1 MITYSNCP
9 CGRPLHTQI
18 SAVNHLELERLAK
31 ELPQEVRQLR
41 QNFRHIQPKRYQRVL
56 ARESKEMANQRHA
69 AVGVLLD
76 LHDVREWLLA
86 RPIQLKQ

>member
-1 MITYSNCP
+1 M
-9 CGRPLHTQI
+9 
-18 SAVNHLELERLAK
+18 NHLELERLAK

-41 QNFRHIQPKRYQRVL
+41 QNFRHVQPKRYQRVL
-56 ARESKEMANQRHA
+56 ARESKELANH